1 MRVLRTLARNLWT
14 NGFTRALFQRDRRVD
29 CKRSIIL
36 LCDHLDVHFSFLAQ
50 LTENDDPASRTRLT
64 HHPVVVL
71 ISPHLHPAIR
81 TIHLRGASF
90 PRLHLFSFLFLPFQN
105 PNICSDFILLYFL
118 FFTMSS
124 EYALSFCENFFLS
137 FQWNRTVRKEP

>member
-90 PRLHLFSFLFLPFQN
+90 PRLHLSWLERYTDNVEVGSSTLPGTT
-105 PNICSDFILLYFL
+105 PNKNCRCQYIIAMFNYSWGI
-118 FFTMSS
+118 SS
-124 EYALSFCENFFLS
+124 AG
-137 FQWNRTVRKEP
+137 